1 MNQLRH
7 LLRFLLESC
16 CGTCERTRG
25 SAKRL
30 ASATTH
36 KASRKLTRYSPHN
49 TQYKHTF
56 VVVRRRLVQ
65 SEWAG
70 WGVPLTPSMQR
81 RNAMPHSPIFPACRA
96 LAKAGAG
103 AANVLMKPASA
114 RQPPRFLGC
123 LNWPREQ
130 WLGVLAQ
137 PCQLS
142 TAVQERRV
150 VAFKLCVNV
159 DGRVV
164 DELEGRVV
172 LMV

>member
-1 MNQLRH
+1 M
-7 LLRFLLESC
+7 
-16 CGTCERTRG
+16 
-25 SAKRL
+25 
-30 ASATTH
+30 
-36 KASRKLTRYSPHN
+36 
-49 TQYKHTF
+49 
-56 VVVRRRLVQ
+56 VVRRRLVQ
-65 SEWAG
+65 AEWTG

-96 LAKAGAG
+96 QAKAGAG

-123 LNWPREQ
+123 LSDPRGQ
-130 WLGVLAQ
+130 WLGALAQ

-159 DGRVV
+159 EGRVV
-164 DELEGRVV
+164 DASEGKVV
-172 LMV
+172 LMVS